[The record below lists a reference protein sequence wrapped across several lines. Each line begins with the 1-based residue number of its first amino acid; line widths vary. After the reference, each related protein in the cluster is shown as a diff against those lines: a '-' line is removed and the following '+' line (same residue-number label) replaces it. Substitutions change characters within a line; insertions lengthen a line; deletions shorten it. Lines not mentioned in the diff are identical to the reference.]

1 MNTACRHL
9 AALISV
15 CRRKPLCLVHE
26 PVGEAERAG
35 RAEGKI
41 KADGTLWPRS
51 AGQAL
56 VCTLLGT
63 APSKCLHGAG
73 DLREASFCKP
83 FDGTFAR
90 DPACWR
96 DRR

>member
-1 MNTACRHL
+1 MRTACRRS
-9 AALISV
+9 AASISA
-15 CRRKPLCLVHE
+15 CRRRASCLIHD
-26 PVGEAERAG
+26 PAGKAERPG

-51 AGQAL
+51 AGQAF

-73 DLREASFCKP
+73 DLREASICKP
-83 FDGTFAR
+83 FDGTLDR
-90 DPACWR
+90 NPACWQ